1 MGKEKVVD
9 VTKITRDEWARV
21 FRKTGCGGSD
31 AATIAGLNPFSS
43 RYALW
48 CDKVGITPPKE
59 DNEIM
64 RQGRDL
70 EDYVAR
76 RWCEATGKR
85 VRRNNFM
92 WRSVESPWMIAD
104 VDREVVGENA
114 GLECKTTSVYNKA
127 DLDAGEIPINYLVQC
142 YHYMYTMGWERCYL
156 AILVLSKGFYH
167 FVIERDEAEIAALV
181 EMERDFWGYVERR
194 QPPETDGSDA
204 TAAAISKRYPA
215 GSVVDD
221 DADFS
226 ERASNAIVA
235 LAAIDEQ
242 IKVLNAEKKAAQAI
256 IQEEMGECSR
266 GNAGGYHITWKAQ
279 SRTTL
284 DSKAIKAEMPEVWER
299 YARTSETRV
308 FKYKK
313 GDND

>member
-31 AATIAGLNPFSS
+31 AATIAGLNPYSS

-92 WRSVESPWMIAD
+92 WRSTESPFMIAD

-167 FVIERDEAEIAALV
+167 FVIERDEAEISALV
-181 EMERDFWGYVERR
+181 EMERDFWQLVESKT
-194 QPPETDGSDA
+194 PPEVDGTDA
-204 TAAAISKRYPA
+204 TENAIRARYPVSSAGTVCDLSDKAAAMLS
-215 GSVVDD
+215 
-221 DADFS
+221 
-226 ERASNAIVA
+226 A
-235 LAAIDEQ
+235 LSDIDKQ
-242 IKVLNAEKKAAQAI
+242 IKDLQDAKKAAQAAVQAEM
-256 IQEEMGECSR
+256 QECET
-266 GNAGGYHITWKAQ
+266 GNAAGYRVTWKTQ
-279 SRTTL
+279 ERVTV
-284 DSKAIKAEMPEVWER
+284 DSKRLKAEQPDIYER
-299 YARTSETRV
+299 YSKASTSRV
-308 FKYKK
+308 FKIKK
-313 GDND
+313 TEE